1 MAFIKCHKFSIDL
14 FLTKCCW
21 QEYLESNFNPEIL
34 EELREIG
41 ADVNLIK
48 EYSDKLRVYL
58 KSVIKTNK
66 QNQEKKIQVT
76 KSLYCEVFFTKY

>member
-1 MAFIKCHKFSIDL
+1 M
-14 FLTKCCW
+14 
-21 QEYLESNFNPEIL
+21 

-76 KSLYCEVFFTKY
+76 KSLYCEVFFTKYWIPEMDKKAYIYSDFY